1 MLYYSER
8 SRNQTEDTG
17 VMSNRP
23 FVKTF
28 AFAFCVVGLNGGL
41 CVGTIVLSADLAG
54 ACFLTFRGLIP
65 QSVDL
70 TFEVS
75 MFKFQVVISSH
86 ELRVSSLELR
96 VFSLELRV
104 FGVKMAKFT
113 LLSVN

>member
-1 MLYYSER
+1 VLYYSER
-8 SRNQTEDTG
+8 SRNQTEGTG
-17 VMSNRP
+17 VISNRP

-28 AFAFCVVGLNGGL
+28 AFAFCVVGLNGGP

-75 MFKFQVVISSH
+75 MFNFQVVISSH

-96 VFSLELRV
+96 VF
-104 FGVKMAKFT
+104 GVKMAKFT